1 MMVIAIN
8 RLPPHSSSLF
18 NKPTSVISSSHF
30 QSQVNLSSR
39 THSLPSIQAVAQG
52 IPTYFYSMS
61 DLNPYSQENEGFL
74 AYLWTV
80 GNQTYPPLVHSL
92 SYGDDEAVV
101 FDPARPGAIEYGLRC
116 DQGKECRLSLS
127 SDIVNPHLSAAFC
140 YIHIFVYA
148 VYTSSVQSMFIF
160 QNCLCETAAVRRHYD
175 LYPDTVHFPSALK
188 RMEMEFVKMGL
199 RGLSVLFASGDYGA
213 GNFDTG
219 SSRCSKAWPDW
230 PASSPFITSVGGTQ
244 LSTEYLPLCT
254 QSSVR
259 IYCR

>member
-1 MMVIAIN
+1 MSYPHRTSNLKSTSLHVPTPYHPF
-8 RLPPHSSSLF
+8 RLWLKASPPISTPCRTSTHTPKRTKDSS
-18 NKPTSVISSSHF
+18 PTSGQSATRRIPHWCTRSPTAMTRPWCSTPRGPEPLNTDSGARNAPAISS
-30 QSQVNLSSR
+30 
-39 THSLPSIQAVAQG
+39 THTCRQPSAIY
-52 IPTYFYSMS
+52 I
-61 DLNPYSQENEGFL
+61 
-74 AYLWTV
+74 YL
-80 GNQTYPPLVHSL
+80 
-92 SYGDDEAVV
+92 
-101 FDPARPGAIEYGLRC
+101 
-116 DQGKECRLSLS
+116 
-127 SDIVNPHLSAAFC
+127 
-140 YIHIFVYA
+140 YA